1 MPLRLRLSARF
12 TALLLTVVVTLSLL
26 PPSAAQAA
34 ASTADLERDFHALV
48 NIERAKQGLGAL
60 EMRSDIVRVAR
71 AHSEVM
77 VREWRLHHNPHFS
90 TQITGWQRISEN
102 VGFGPSVERI
112 HQALMESEGHRRNIL
127 DDRVTEVGIGVR
139 VQDGRVWV
147 TQNFRRPVSNVST
160 SAPSTTRYGDVA
172 STNVHARSIE
182 TVSLRG
188 IVDACGPARYCPG
201 AAVTRGEF
209 ALILVRALELPV
221 ESSGR
226 SRFGDVSG
234 DTAGAVEALAAAGL
248 TAGCSSDRFCPG
260 QRLTREQ
267 LATFFANA
275 LELQPRATSFRDV
288 SRTHAGSV
296 GALEHAG
303 IVNGCTSTRYCP
315 TAQVNRAQTAS
326 MVANNLG

>member
-1 MPLRLRLSARF
+1 MPPRPRLSSRIA
-12 TALLLTVVVTLSLL
+12 ALLLVVVVSLALL
-26 PPSAAQAA
+26 PPPVASAAP
-34 ASTADLERDFHALV
+34 STADLERDFHALV
-48 NIERAKQGLGAL
+48 NIERAKKGLGAL
-60 EMRSDIVRVAR
+60 TMRSDIVRVAR
-71 AHSEVM
+71 GHTDVM
-77 VREWRLHHNPHFS
+77 VREWRLFHNPHFS
-90 TQITGWQRISEN
+90 TQITGWQRVSEN
-102 VGFGPSVERI
+102 VGYGPSAERI
-112 HQALMESEGHRRNIL
+112 HQALMNSEGHRRNIL

-139 VQDGRVWV
+139 VKDGRVWV
-147 TQNFRRPVSNVST
+147 TQNFRRPMSNVST
-160 SAPSTTRYGDVA
+160 SAPSTTRFGDVA

-182 TVSLRG
+182 TVSVRG
-188 IVDACGPARYCPG
+188 IVDACGSARYCPG

-209 ALILVRALELPV
+209 ARILVRALDLPV
-221 ESSGR
+221 ASTGR

-234 DTAGAVEALAAAGL
+234 ATADAVEALADAGL

-303 IVNGCTSTRYCP
+303 IVNGCTSSRYCP
-315 TAQVNRAQTAS
+315 TEQVNRAQTAS
-326 MVANNLG
+326 MIANNLG